1 MSEYEDIAEE
11 GFWFEMQEIALAV
24 TEIVKRYDMQDKVM
38 SAFVMGVL
46 KPLDEENSTMKA
58 FFQYDLRTTK
68 ELEIIV
74 DFMKESY
81 IEPESDDDFDID
93 GLLDGLGISLN

>member
-58 FFQYDLRTTK
+58 FFQYDLRTTT

>member
-1 MSEYEDIAEE
+1 MSEHEDIAEE

-24 TEIVKRYDMQDKVM
+24 TEIVKRYDMQDEVM

-46 KPLDEENSTMKA
+46 KPIDEDNSTMKA
-58 FFQYDLRTTK
+58 FFQYDLRTAT
-68 ELEIIV
+68 ELEIML

-81 IEPESDDDFDID
+81 IEPDSDDDLDID
-93 GLLDGLGISLN
+93 GHIDGLGISLN

>member
-11 GFWFEMQEIALAV
+11 GFWYEIQALTSAV
-24 TEIVKRYDMQDKVM
+24 NEIVNRYDMQDRVV
-38 SAFVMGVL
+38 SAFVLGVFH
-46 KPLDEENSTMKA
+46 PLDEENSTMKA
-58 FFQYDLRTTK
+58 FFHYDMRTNT
-68 ELEIIV
+68 ELEIIL

-81 IEPESDDDFDID
+81 IEPDSDDDLDID

>member
-38 SAFVMGVL
+38 SAFVMGV
-46 KPLDEENSTMKA
+46 
-58 FFQYDLRTTK
+58 
-68 ELEIIV
+68 
-74 DFMKESY
+74 
-81 IEPESDDDFDID
+81 
-93 GLLDGLGISLN
+93 